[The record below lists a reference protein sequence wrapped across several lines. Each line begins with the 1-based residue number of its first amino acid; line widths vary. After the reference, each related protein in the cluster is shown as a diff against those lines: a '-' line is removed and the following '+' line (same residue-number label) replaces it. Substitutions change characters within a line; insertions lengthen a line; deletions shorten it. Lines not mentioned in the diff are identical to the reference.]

1 MGSIVTTVGYN
12 ILGKYLTKKSGC
24 SGDFYKH
31 RFLYYVIPSGAVS
44 LISTLA
50 TTVKFLGSEYVR
62 DISYTTSTVLSLLLS
77 SVSIV
82 LTIFIM
88 SSLMRNSVE
97 QDTEKRKRLF
107 KKLAII
113 VTVSSLG
120 RYILGDYINYIY
132 FDVYNEILPLRDL
145 LSLCCDIAIVWLVY
159 LYKGNNLK
167 REKIIYTVLPLISI
181 WAPAI
186 LYSFSRILRYI

>member
-1 MGSIVTTVGYN
+1 
-12 ILGKYLTKKSGC
+12 
-24 SGDFYKH
+24 
-31 RFLYYVIPSGAVS
+31 
-44 LISTLA
+44 
-50 TTVKFLGSEYVR
+50 
-62 DISYTTSTVLSLLLS
+62 
-77 SVSIV
+77 
-82 LTIFIM
+82 
-88 SSLMRNSVE
+88 MRNSVE